1 MYQYINKT
9 DNTLQHQQASLKNL
23 ETQIGQ
29 IVAALFG
36 SPQGIFPSDTEAKP
50 MEHMPS
56 IATRNDEQLPE
67 ILDNIHIIQPEEAPI
82 KEEDYVE
89 KVKLNGQNEKVII
102 NDVALMKQ
110 FSNSPL
116 SSKINFVIKVDEEVE
131 VFIVEFEQ
139 GAKPKSNFYEKC
151 KFKFWRINEKWCKL
165 NRCKQRKSSK
175 ALFKVP

>member
-23 ETQIGQ
+23 ETQIGR
-29 IVAALFG
+29 ISTALSG
-36 SPQGIFPSDTEAKP
+36 SPQGPFPSDTEANS

-56 IATRNDEQLPE
+56 ITTRSDEQLSK
-67 ILDNIHIIQPEEAPI
+67 ILDNRHVIQLEETPI

-102 NDVALMKQ
+102 NDVTLMKQ
-110 FSNSPL
+110 FSNSL
-116 SSKINFVIKVDEEVE
+116 ISSKINFVIKVNEEVE

-151 KFKFWRINEKWCKL
+151 KFKFWRINEKWCKVL
-165 NRCKQRKSSK
+165 KMQAKQVLQSTI
-175 ALFKVP
+175 